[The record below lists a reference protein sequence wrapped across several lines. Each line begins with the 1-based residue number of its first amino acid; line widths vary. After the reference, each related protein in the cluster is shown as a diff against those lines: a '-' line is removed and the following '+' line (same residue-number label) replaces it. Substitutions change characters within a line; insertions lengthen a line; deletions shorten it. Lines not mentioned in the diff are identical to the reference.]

1 MYYKKEKT
9 RKSKELRIM
18 TRRQEERYN
27 YNSSMS
33 DKGSRIIF
41 LLLTLKEVDHGAI

>member
-1 MYYKKEKT
+1 
-9 RKSKELRIM
+9 M

-27 YNSSMS
+27 YNSPMS

-41 LLLTLKEVDHGAI
+41 LLLLTLKEVDHSAI